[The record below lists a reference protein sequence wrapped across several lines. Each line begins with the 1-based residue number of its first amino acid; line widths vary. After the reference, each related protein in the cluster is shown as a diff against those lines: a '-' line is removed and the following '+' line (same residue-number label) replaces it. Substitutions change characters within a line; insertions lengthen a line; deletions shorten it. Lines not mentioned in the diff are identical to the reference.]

1 MLPTGIPIAVGGAS
15 ARILVLVRVT
25 RVGGRD
31 AVRCATGVGARG
43 VRGLRGV
50 DAGSGGTAG
59 AARCISWVT
68 GDRGRTGC
76 GAGNGAAGNGAAGR
90 RTIRGS
96 AIRGFV
102 ADGVVNGSGTG
113 TCRKCSNKGKSRR
126 GVGPAGVLSPFG
138 IGDRYKFAGERT
150 F

>member
-1 MLPTGIPIAVGGAS
+1 MLPTGIPIAVGGSS

-25 RVGGRD
+25 RAGGRG
-31 AVRCATGVGARG
+31 AVRCATGVGGRG
-43 VRGLRGV
+43 GRGLGGV
-50 DAGSGGTAG
+50 DSGSGGTAG
-59 AARCISWVT
+59 AAGCTSWVT
-68 GDRGRTGC
+68 GGRERTGC
-76 GAGNGAAGNGAAGR
+76 GAGNAGR

-113 TCRKCSNKGKSRR
+113 TSRKCSNKGKGRR
-126 GVGPAGVLSPFG
+126 GVKSAGVLSPFG
-138 IGDRYKFAGERT
+138 IGDRHKFAGEGT